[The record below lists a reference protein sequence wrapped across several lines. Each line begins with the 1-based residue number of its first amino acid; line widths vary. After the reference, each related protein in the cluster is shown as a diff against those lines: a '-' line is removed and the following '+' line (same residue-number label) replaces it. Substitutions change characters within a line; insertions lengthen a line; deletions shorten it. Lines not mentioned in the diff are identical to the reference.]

1 MILVYFLI
9 SFLSGSIMFSYI
21 IGRIFLHKDIRDFQ
35 KDRNPGATSLYKAGG
50 KIYGTIGLTFDFAK
64 GFVPIFLAKNFFPFS
79 QNQMVLISIAP
90 ILGHSFSPFLKFRGG
105 KALDTT
111 FGVWSGLT
119 LWEAPII
126 IGASYTIMI
135 LLFKKIPNSIISII
149 GFIILLIY
157 FLVTSRYENYMLYI
171 WCINFIILIYN
182 LKIIRE
188 NFSKRRDL
196 AT

>member
-1 MILVYFLI
+1 
-9 SFLSGSIMFSYI
+9 MFSYI
-21 IGRIFLHKDIRDFQ
+21 IGKIFLHVDIRDYQ
-35 KDRNPGATSLYKAGG
+35 NDRNPGASSLYKAGG
-50 KIYGTIGLTFDFAK
+50 KIFGTIGLALDFAK
-64 GFVPIFLAKNFFPFS
+64 GFVPIFLAKNLFSFS
-79 QNQMVLISIAP
+79 QSQLVLISIAP

-135 LLFKKIPNSIISII
+135 LLFKKIPNSIISIL

-171 WCINFIILIYN
+171 WCINFIILVYN
-182 LKIIRE
+182 LKVIRE
-188 NFSKRRDL
+188 IFSKRRDL